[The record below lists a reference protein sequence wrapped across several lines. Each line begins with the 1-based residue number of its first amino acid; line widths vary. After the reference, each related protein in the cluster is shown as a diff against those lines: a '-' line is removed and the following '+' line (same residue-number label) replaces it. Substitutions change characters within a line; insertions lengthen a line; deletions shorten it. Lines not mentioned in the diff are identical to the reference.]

1 MEIHKDLKNEIF
13 DYCRLNDIT
22 NIDNFMLKLMKQG
35 FTIEKFG
42 STPVTKIEEKIVEKI
57 IEVPVEK
64 IVYLTDNSEISNL
77 TEKINTLENNLT
89 EEINKNNQLA
99 DKIKSLEQN
108 KKNIYGEL

>member
-1 MEIHKDLKNEIF
+1 
-13 DYCRLNDIT
+13 
-22 NIDNFMLKLMKQG
+22 MLKLMKQG

>member
-1 MEIHKDLKNEIF
+1 MEIPKELKNEIF

-42 STPVTKIEEKIVEKI
+42 STPVTKIEEKIIEKI
-57 IEVPVEK
+57 VEVPIEK

-77 TEKINTLENNLT
+77 TEKINILENNLT
-89 EEINKNNQLA
+89 EEINKNNQLS

-108 KKNIYGEL
+108 KKNIYGES

>member
-1 MEIHKDLKNEIF
+1 MEISKDLKNEIF